1 MQQPHLAITVDGRE
15 ILNKPIGESIQSPD
29 ALTDEVLQKIREGKP
44 STTFDPIQASLPGLI
59 GCAALMS
66 LVARKPNVAI
76 DITTRDDGGTID
88 IALS

>member
-1 MQQPHLAITVDGRE
+1 MQQPHLVITVDGRE
-15 ILNKPIGESIQSPD
+15 ILNKPIGESIQSD

-76 DITTRDDGGTID
+76 DITTRDDGCTID